1 MSTFEQRLKSTD
13 QLSQKLVIGYIRSIT
28 NDVAKKPMHWIFM
41 FYDELPLLIQNCFS
55 DDQSLY
61 YQSTRRIRKI
71 ITRDKE
77 PPIQTIIDSGIH
89 SLLFQ
94 NFNKLSSY

>member
-1 MSTFEQRLKSTD
+1 MSTFEQKIKLTD

-28 NDVAKKPMHWIFM
+28 NDVAKKPMHWILM

-55 DDQSLY
+55 DDPSLY
-61 YQSTRRIRKI
+61 YQSTQRIRKMI
-71 ITRDKE
+71 SRDKG

-89 SLLFQ
+89 SLLSY
-94 NFNKLSSY
+94 NFNKLSSL